1 MNIYQIAEKCG
12 VSIAT
17 VSRVMNGSGPVGKE
31 TREKVLRVIEETG
44 FTPNSFA
51 RGLNFNSMRLIG
63 VLCTDFGDPFYSQAV
78 AHLEERLR
86 SRNFNMLLVCTGYTV
101 EGKKRGLT
109 ELVNKNVDAII
120 LIGTVFKENDNS
132 HIEETARKVPVFMVN
147 SAVDAENVYSVKC
160 DEEQAAEQA
169 VSALLAAGY
178 RKPLYLH
185 VNTWYGNADKIRGY
199 RNAFVKAGL
208 SVEESLIVKVE
219 NSADAVAMLLAEMLD
234 DDPEIFDSVFTAND
248 VLAAFVLKALK
259 KLGVSKPIIGF
270 NNSSLAEL
278 VTPELSSVDNMLA
291 AMCQTTVDR
300 LLDVLSGNHPPK
312 TTLLS
317 GSLIRRE
324 TF

>member
-1 MNIYQIAEKCG
+1 MNIYEIAKRCG

-17 VSRVMNGSGPVGKE
+17 VSRVINGSGPVGKE
-31 TREKVLRVIEETG
+31 TKEKVLRVIEETG

-78 AHLEERLR
+78 AYLEERLR
-86 SRNFNMLLVCTGYTV
+86 SYGFNMLLVCTGYTV
-101 EGKKRGLT
+101 EGKKRGLA
-109 ELVNKNVDAII
+109 EIVNKNVDAVI

-147 SAVDAENVYSVKC
+147 STVDADNVYSVKC
-160 DEEQAAEQA
+160 DEERAAEQA
-169 VSALLAAGY
+169 VAALLAAGY

-185 VNTWYGNADKIRGY
+185 SQTWYGNADKICGY
-199 RNAFVKAGL
+199 RRALTTADLPVDEA
-208 SVEESLIVKVE
+208 LIAKVE
-219 NSADAVAMLLAEMLD
+219 SSADAVAMLLAELSETD
-234 DDPEIFDSVFTAND
+234 EEAFDAVFTAND
-248 VLAAFVLKALK
+248 VLAAYALKALEH
-259 KLGVSKPIIGF
+259 LGISKPIIGF
-270 NNSSLAEL
+270 NNSPLAEL

-300 LLDVLSGNHPPK
+300 VVDVLHGKQPPK

-317 GSLIRRE
+317 GSLIRRA